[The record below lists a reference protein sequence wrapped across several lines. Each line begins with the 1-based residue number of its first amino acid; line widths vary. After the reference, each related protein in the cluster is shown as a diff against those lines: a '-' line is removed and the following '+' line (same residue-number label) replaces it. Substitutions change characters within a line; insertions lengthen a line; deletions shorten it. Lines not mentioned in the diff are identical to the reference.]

1 MTFPTR
7 RDFLKVSAL
16 ALTEAFCIPSFADEP
31 IELVVLHTNDHHGA
45 IVPLSGLGGLAIQST
60 IINRERAK
68 HKNVLLVDS
77 GDYNTGQPISNQ
89 FNAKPDLI
97 AYKLMKYDVMTIGN
111 HEFDHTKEIYQEQ
124 VDFLT
129 FNNGNAH
136 AISLVNAN
144 VHFKSTGELVLPPY
158 VVKQIAGL
166 RVGVFGVLINQPNL
180 LEGPSYITIDNEI
193 ETAKK
198 VVKTLR
204 EIEKVDVVIALTH
217 MGDVKRFN
225 GHITSVDLGDA
236 VEGIDLIVDGHAHS
250 YFTQPKTTQNAPVVT
265 ANAYSRYVGKA
276 IFRIQNGKAVLD
288 SWTPIPV
295 TTETEPDPA
304 IAKALDPYIQKA
316 SADLKTVIAQT
327 SAPFPLGEKESRVGE
342 CAVCNLLCDAVYD
355 FLVQNKTPVDF
366 VLSNGGVFRAGL
378 PKGNVTKENIKTCLP
393 YDNTLV
399 LIDMKGSDVLD
410 LFKFVASVYQTNG
423 AFGQVSK
430 QVRYTITYNN
440 GINGVIS
447 NLTIGGNPVDPERVY
462 KFAVNSYMYSGGDGY
477 DILKQRAIKAAD
489 INILFTDAVIDVL
502 KNFNQPLSPVLDG
515 RITVRGGLDQYKHI
529 TEPKKEQTE
538 EKSTNEQPQKAKRLT
553 SLISRGVRRRKF
565 R

>member
-1 MTFPTR
+1 MTSLTR

-16 ALTEAFCIPSFADEP
+16 TLTELFCLPTLADEP

-45 IVPLSGLGGLAIQST
+45 IVPTNGQGGLAIRST
-60 IINRERAK
+60 IISRERAK
-68 HKNVLLVDS
+68 YKNVLLVDS
-77 GDYNTGQPISNQ
+77 GDYNTGQPISNE
-89 FNAKPDLI
+89 FYAKPDLL

-111 HEFDHTKEIYQEQ
+111 HEFDHSKEIYQEQ

-129 FNNGNAH
+129 SNDGGSH
-136 AISLVNAN
+136 SISLVNAN
-144 VHFKSTGELVLPPY
+144 VHFKSTGERVLPQY
-158 VVKQIAGL
+158 VVKQIAGI
-166 RVGVFGVLINQPNL
+166 RVGIFGVLINQPSL
-180 LEGPSYITIDNEI
+180 LDGSSYITIDNEI
-193 ETAKK
+193 ETAKT

-204 EIEKVDVVIALTH
+204 EVEKVDFVIALTH
-217 MGDVKRFN
+217 MGDVKLFDD
-225 GHITSVDLGDA
+225 HITSVDLGNA
-236 VEGIDLIVDGHAHS
+236 VEGINLIVDGHAHS
-250 YFTQPKTTQNAPVVT
+250 YFTQPKFTKNAPVVT
-265 ANAYSRYVGKA
+265 AYAYSHYVGKA
-276 IFRIQNGKAVLD
+276 IFKIQNGKATLD
-288 SWTPIPV
+288 SWTVIPV
-295 TTETEPDPA
+295 TTQTEPDPA

-316 SADLKTVIAQT
+316 SADLKTVIAHS
-327 SAPFPLGEKESRVGE
+327 SAPFPLDEKESRVGE
-342 CAVCNLLCDAVYD
+342 CAVCNLICDATYD

-378 PKGNVTKENIKTCLP
+378 PKGDITKENIKACLP

-430 QVRYTITYNN
+430 QVRYTITYD
-440 GINGVIS
+440 NGVNGKIS
-447 NLTIGGNPVDPERVY
+447 GLSIDSRPVDTERVY

-502 KNFNQPLSPVLDG
+502 KKFNQPLSPVLDG

-529 TEPKKEQTE
+529 TEPKKEPAE
-538 EKSTNEQPQKAKRLT
+538 EDSTNEQPQKAKRLT
-553 SLISRGVRRRKF
+553 SLMSRGVRRR
-565 R
+565 RYR